1 MPSMISVASAGID
14 GLSVAT
20 HAPIGDDRGELER
33 LFCASDMADAIGDRT
48 ITQVNRTRTQA
59 VGAVRG
65 MHFQLPPHAEM
76 KLVACTRGRV
86 FDVAVDL
93 RSGSETFLQYDAV
106 ELAPEN
112 HRTFII
118 PEGFAHGFQVL
129 EPDSEL
135 LYLHTAIYTPN
146 AERAVSAT
154 DPAIG
159 IEWPLPITQMSER
172 DRSHD
177 PLDER
182 FRGVVL

>member
-1 MPSMISVASAGID
+1 MISVEPVGID

-20 HAPIGDDRGELER
+20 HLPIGDDRGELER
-33 LFCASDMADAIGDRT
+33 LFCASDMAEVVGVRT
-48 ITQVNRTRTQA
+48 ILQINRTRTQA

-93 RSGSETFLQYDAV
+93 RANSKTFLQYHAV
-106 ELAPEN
+106 ELSPDS
-112 HRTFII
+112 HKTFVI

-135 LYLHTAIYTPN
+135 LYLHTAMYTPN

-159 IEWPLPITQMSER
+159 IEWPLPISQMSER

-177 PLDER
+177 PVDQT
-182 FRGVVL
+182 FQGVVL